1 MGETAEK
8 LKYKGHHIRIE
19 YDDSPTDPREW
30 DNACKMVCQHRRY
43 TLGDEQYSN
52 EYAGSWK
59 EWFAEYVMKNH
70 KPFDNKH
77 YDEEG
82 YLDDAGVKKVW
93 KWIEANMVVQ
103 AINMYDHSGISLS
116 TSNGYPYNDRWDA
129 GQVGFAYMTKKMIM
143 DNFQVAGKN
152 LTPKFEK
159 RVKELTEQGSDF
171 VLVKYF

>member
-1 MGETAEK
+1 
-8 LKYKGHHIRIE
+8 
-19 YDDSPTDPREW
+19 
-30 DNACKMVCQHRRY
+30 MVCQHRRY

-152 LTPKFEK
+152 LTPKLK
-159 RVKELTEQGSDF
+159 DRARELIDAEVS
-171 VLVKYF
+171 